1 MMKYK
6 YYTAATAV
14 LYGTCT
20 TTGTTVQYQSTAILF
35 CTLSVRTYS
44 TVL

>member
-6 YYTAATAV
+6 YYTTAATAV

-20 TTGTTVQYQSTAILF
+20 TTGTILYYTV
-35 CTLSVRTYS
+35 SVRE
-44 TVL
+44 LLL